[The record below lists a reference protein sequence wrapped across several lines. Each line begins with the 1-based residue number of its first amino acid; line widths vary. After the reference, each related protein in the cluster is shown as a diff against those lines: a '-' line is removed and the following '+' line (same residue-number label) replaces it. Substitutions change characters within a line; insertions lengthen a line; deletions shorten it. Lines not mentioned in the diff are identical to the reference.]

1 MREQLRIVTS
11 DLREAIAA
19 VSTVYCPHDV
29 KVLESNRG
37 IDAVLEAHPGPR
49 QQSVSLRY
57 SAPVKIDAG
66 RFENLLLFM
75 TCVDGSAKATQGR
88 NSVRWQ
94 KGETLPLSP
103 NLPSQLMFDR
113 RFWQNSIRLDKAFVE
128 DICSR
133 QLNRPIDQPLRFELT
148 PFSQALEL
156 AWRQALQTMRSVQSV
171 ELVASSTAQ
180 RRLEEFM
187 AALILES
194 HPHNYSEFLRNEKT
208 SADPRIVREA
218 ERLMKSGGPDIS
230 IGEIAR
236 DLRTSLRSLELGFRE
251 SRNMTPTQVHR
262 QFRLEAARRALL
274 DPTEATTVTS
284 VAVTFGFL
292 HLARFSQYYQA
303 MFDEAPS
310 TTLRRSRGGR
320 AKDSING

>member
-113 RFWQNSIRLDKAFVE
+113 RFWQNSIRLYKAFVE

-236 DLRTSLRSLELGFRE
+236 DLRTRDRK
-251 SRNMTPTQVHR
+251 
-262 QFRLEAARRALL
+262 
-274 DPTEATTVTS
+274 S
-284 VAVTFGFL
+284 VV
-292 HLARFSQYYQA
+292 
-303 MFDEAPS
+303 
-310 TTLRRSRGGR
+310 
-320 AKDSING
+320 

>member
-156 AWRQALQTMRSVQSV
+156 AWRQALQNAICPV
-171 ELVASSTAQ
+171 
-180 RRLEEFM
+180 
-187 AALILES
+187 
-194 HPHNYSEFLRNEKT
+194 
-208 SADPRIVREA
+208 
-218 ERLMKSGGPDIS
+218 
-230 IGEIAR
+230 
-236 DLRTSLRSLELGFRE
+236 
-251 SRNMTPTQVHR
+251 
-262 QFRLEAARRALL
+262 
-274 DPTEATTVTS
+274 
-284 VAVTFGFL
+284 
-292 HLARFSQYYQA
+292 
-303 MFDEAPS
+303 
-310 TTLRRSRGGR
+310 GR
-320 AKDSING
+320 AGCVINRPAAT